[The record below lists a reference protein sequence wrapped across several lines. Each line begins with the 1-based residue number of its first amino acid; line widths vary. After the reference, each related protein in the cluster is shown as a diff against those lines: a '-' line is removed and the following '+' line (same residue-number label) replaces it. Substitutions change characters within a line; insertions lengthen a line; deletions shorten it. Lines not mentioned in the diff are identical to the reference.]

1 MNKYLVLYLAPVHVL
16 TAWAET
22 PEAERKA
29 TEEKMR
35 LEWQEW
41 TTKHQEAVRDTS
53 GAGKTLKITK
63 EGASDSR
70 NDIMLYSIIE
80 ADSYE
85 AVSAMLEN
93 HPHLGIPE
101 ASIDVMQVSTLPGMM

>member
-16 TAWAET
+16 TAWMET

-29 TEEKMR
+29 TEEKMQH
-35 LEWQEW
+35 EWQQW
-41 TTKHQEAVRDTS
+41 ATSHQEFVRDTA
-53 GAGKTLKITK
+53 GAGKTIKITAD
-63 EGASDSR
+63 GVSDSR

-85 AVSAMLEN
+85 AVTAMLDK
-93 HPHLGIPE
+93 HPHLQIPE
-101 ASIDVMQVSTLPGMM
+101 ASIEVMQCNTIPGML

>member
-1 MNKYLVLYLAPVHVL
+1 MNKYLVLFLAPVHVL
-16 TAWAET
+16 TAWMET

-29 TEEKMR
+29 TEEKMQK
-35 LEWQEW
+35 EWQEW
-41 TTKHQEAVRDTS
+41 AAKHQEAIRDTA

-63 EGASDSR
+63 EGMSDSR

-85 AVSAMLEN
+85 AVNAMLEN
-93 HPHLGIPE
+93 HPHLEIPE
-101 ASIDVMQVSTLPGMM
+101 ASIEVMQANTIPGMM

>member
-16 TAWAET
+16 TAWMET

-29 TEEKMR
+29 TEEKMQK
-35 LEWQEW
+35 EWQEW
-41 TTKHQEAVRDTS
+41 ATKNQESIRDTA
-53 GAGKTLKITK
+53 GAGKTLKITQG
-63 EGASDSR
+63 GAVDSR

-85 AVSAMLEN
+85 DVTKMLEH
-93 HPHLGIPE
+93 HPHLQIPE
-101 ASIDVMQVSTLPGMM
+101 ASIEVMQCNTLPGML

>member
-16 TAWAET
+16 TAWMET

-29 TEEKMR
+29 TEEKMQ

-41 TTKHQEAVRDTS
+41 AAKHQEAIRDTA
-53 GAGKTLKITK
+53 GAGKTIKITK
-63 EGASDSR
+63 DRVSDSR

-85 AVSAMLEN
+85 SVSAMLEN
-93 HPHLGIPE
+93 HPHLEIPE
-101 ASIDVMQVSTLPGMM
+101 ASIEVMQCTTFPGML